1 MACFE
6 RIRMLALLVAVL
18 SPLGPAAGQTLP
30 GGTSPT
36 TDAMISSAAGNAA
49 LSPVAVTHPAILLT
63 GRVLLEN
70 GSPPPRPAKIERVC
84 NSVPH
89 SEGFTDPQGY
99 FGIHFGST
107 AAVSQDAGE
116 QDRLSP
122 SVAAPI
128 QVLPSLSGDEAGA
141 SLTSDK
147 RLLDCELR
155 AVLAGY
161 RSQSVPIKPL
171 HLMENPDVGVIV
183 IRPIGA
189 RRDDG
194 AVVTAQ
200 SLAVPKQ
207 ARKLFELAQAEA
219 GSGKTGQAKQ
229 HLEKAV
235 AVYPEFAA
243 AWCALGKLQVA
254 SGGLDS
260 GRASFERA
268 IRADPNLVDPYL
280 QLATVAVW
288 DRKWKEV
295 ADLTAKALDLDPV
308 DYPQLFL
315 YAAVANYNL
324 QKPEAAQRNIERAQA
339 LDARHAFPE
348 IERMEGVILVS
359 RKDYAAAVEHLRA
372 YLQLTPNAG
381 DAADA
386 RTRLA
391 EAEKMTAQA
400 PAK

>member
-6 RIRMLALLVAVL
+6 RMRMLGLLAAVL
-18 SPLGPAAGQTLP
+18 SPLGPVWGQVLP
-30 GGTSPT
+30 GGTSSS
-36 TDAMISSAAGNAA
+36 TDAMISAAAGTAA
-49 LSPVAVTHPAILLT
+49 LSPTAVTHAPVMLT
-63 GRVLLEN
+63 GRVLLQN

-84 NSVPH
+84 NSVAH
-89 SEGFTDPQGY
+89 SEGFTDAQGY

-107 AAVSQDAGE
+107 ASVSQDADE

-128 QVLPSLSGDEAGA
+128 QVLPSLSSDEAGA
-141 SLTSDK
+141 SITSDR

-155 AVLAGY
+155 AVVPGY
-161 RSQSVPIKPL
+161 HSQSVLIKPL
-171 HLMENPDVGVIV
+171 HLMENPDIGVIV
-183 IRPIGA
+183 IRPDGA
-189 RRDDG
+189 RGDG

-200 SLAVPKQ
+200 SLAVPRQ
-207 ARKLFELAQAEA
+207 TRKLFELAQVEA
-219 GSGKTGQAKQ
+219 SAGKTDEAKQ

-235 AVYPEFAA
+235 AAYPDFAA

-254 SGGLDS
+254 GGGLDS

-268 IRADPNLVDPYL
+268 LHADPNLVDPYL
-280 QLATVAVW
+280 QLATVALW
-288 DRKWKEV
+288 DRRWKDV

-324 QKPEAAQRNIERAQA
+324 QKPEAAQRSIERAQA
-339 LDARHAFPE
+339 LDSRHAFPE
-348 IERMEGVILVS
+348 IERMAGVILAS
-359 RKDYAAAVEHLRA
+359 RRDYVAAVEHLRA
-372 YLQLTPNAG
+372 YLQLTPNAD

-391 EAEKMTAQA
+391 EAEKMTVQT
-400 PAK
+400 PFK

>member
-1 MACFE
+1 MTRFE
-6 RIRMLALLVAVL
+6 RILRLVLLLPAL
-18 SPLGPAAGQTLP
+18 SPLGPAWGQGP
-30 GGTSPT
+30 QGSSPDAAMGAASASPAITSIP
-36 TDAMISSAAGNAA
+36 
-49 LSPVAVTHPAILLT
+49 VTHPPVLVT

-89 SEGFTDPQGY
+89 SEGFTDVQGY

-107 AAVSQDAGE
+107 AAVSQDADE

-128 QVLPSLSGDEAGA
+128 QVMPNVTSNEVGA
-141 SLTSDK
+141 SLTSDR

-161 RSQSVPIKPL
+161 HSQSVPLKTL
-171 HLMENPDVGVIV
+171 HLMENPDIGVIV
-183 IRPIGA
+183 IRP
-189 RRDDG
+189 DG
-194 AVVTAQ
+194 AHGDSVVVTAQ
-200 SLAVPKQ
+200 SLAVPKE
-207 ARKLFELAQAEA
+207 ARKLFQSAQQEA
-219 GSGKTGQAKQ
+219 SAGKTGRAEQ
-229 HLEKAV
+229 HLEEAV
-235 AVYPEFAA
+235 AVYPQYAA

-260 GRASFERA
+260 ARASFERA
-268 IRADPNLVDPYL
+268 VHADPNLVDPYL
-280 QLATVAVW
+280 QLATVALW
-288 DRKWKEV
+288 DRKWQEV
-295 ADLTAKALDLDPV
+295 ADLSAKVIELDPI

-324 QKPEAAQRNIERAQA
+324 HKPEAAEKNIERAQA
-339 LDARHAFPE
+339 LDLRHDFPE
-348 IERMEGVILVS
+348 IEHIAGVILAG
-359 RKDYAAAVEHLRA
+359 RKDYFAAAEHLRT
-372 YLQLTPNAG
+372 YLQLAPNAG
-381 DAADA
+381 DAASA

-400 PAK
+400 PSAK